1 MLKQFLSALTAAM
14 LLFAP
19 ALAET
24 ASDTD
29 CAVLVD
35 SGLDLLQNSV
45 RYPQIEGMADEN
57 LQQQI
62 NEQILASLCI
72 TDRLNRLSLLM
83 QSPVPLT
90 VTYEATLTGD
100 VLSCVLE
107 SSGPVIN
114 ERSTH
119 VWNTVNIDLTS
130 GHSITLADLFTD
142 VDAAL
147 AAITAMLEDDL
158 APELSAHLSNSM
170 LTPLPDQFSITST
183 GLTFYYP
190 IEQLSTLSD
199 RAGAV
204 TFLWSELRDHLQ
216 LTDGSILERIG
227 AKAMLTGSAEAIRTA
242 AESGQL
248 PGIPLTLGASVQE
261 ATDTFHLLIDPDL
274 YQDGRMFSL
283 EGAAFRQV
291 WLLTD
296 ALTESWEQS
305 IIKGL
310 RLDRV
315 NLYGLYTGMPRNEA
329 QSLLGVPDASVTL
342 TSDLAEA
349 YRLTEGVSDYY
360 NMTGVQLRLH
370 FDSEDLL
377 TSLFI
382 TQTD

>member
-14 LLFAP
+14 LLFTP
-19 ALAET
+19 ALAESVSNDARIMLT
-24 ASDTD
+24 
-29 CAVLVD
+29 D
-35 SGLDLLQNSV
+35 SGLDLLQSSV
-45 RYPQIEGMADEN
+45 RYPQIEGMADED

-62 NEQILASLCI
+62 NEQILADLCI
-72 TDRLNRLSLLM
+72 TDRLNRLPLLM

-130 GHSITLADLFTD
+130 GNAITLADLFTD

-147 AAITAMLEDDL
+147 ADITAMLEDDL

-170 LTPLPDQFSITST
+170 LTPLPDQFALTST

-204 TFLWSELRDHLQ
+204 TFLWSELREHLH
-216 LTDGSILERIG
+216 LTEGSILERIG
-227 AKAMLTGSAEAIRTA
+227 AKAMLTGNAEAIRTA
-242 AESGQL
+242 VESGQL

-261 ATDTFHLLIDPDL
+261 ATDAFHLLIDPDL

-296 ALTESWEQS
+296 ALTESWDQS

-315 NLYGLYTGMPRNEA
+315 NLYGLCTGMSRSEA
-329 QSLLGVPDASVTL
+329 QSLLGVPDASVTIA
-342 TSDLAEA
+342 SDLAEA
-349 YRLTEGVSDYY
+349 YRLTEGFSDYY
-360 NMTGVQLRLH
+360 NMTGTQLRLH
-370 FDSEDLL
+370 FDSEEQL